1 MAELN
6 AQRHGSASGA
16 IVDVRDLDA
25 LGALVEEVVERHG
38 RLDVMVNNA
47 GIEQPLVQV
56 IDTNEDIYRE
66 VMDTN
71 LWGVIAGTRAAG
83 RVMKAQ
89 GSGAIINTASQLGKV
104 AFETWGVYS
113 ASKAGVISITQAA
126 ARELAREGVRV
137 NAICPGTFDTPL
149 AERAFTLNAEQRGHL
164 ARGDVRELRAR
175 PDRPRPPRARRTR
188 WARCARSW
196 PATTPRS
203 SPARRSTSPAASS
216 TSSRRRSAAARSRV
230 SSATQSAPSA
240 LIAIPCGSLAGGS
253 GRIASSPSKLTW
265 ASSPLP
271 HSDPD
276 AVGLGGDHGVRLAVA
291 VGQREL
297 LDRVVHRDP
306 PELAGEDLGEPDG
319 VVGGGDPDRPG
330 LGRRQ
335 LAHGQRRRACRCA
348 RSRSPR

>member
-1 MAELN
+1 MKLEQRIAIVTGAAGGMGGGITRRFVAEGAFVVCVDKVDSRERVAELN

-38 RLDVMVNNA
+38 RLDIMVNNA

-56 IDTNEDIYRE
+56 IDTNEDVYRE

-89 GSGAIINTASQLGKV
+89 GAGAIVNTASQLGKV

-149 AERAFTLNAEQRGHL
+149 AKRAFTLYAE
-164 ARGDVRELRAR
+164 REGLSVEEMYANY
-175 PDRPRPPRARRTR
+175 
-188 WARCARSW
+188 
-196 PATTPRS
+196 
-203 SPARRSTSPAASS
+203 
-216 TSSRRRSAAARSRV
+216 
-230 SSATQSAPSA
+230 
-240 LIAIPCGSLAGGS
+240 
-253 GRIASSPSKLTW
+253 GRDEI
-265 ASSPLP
+265 
-271 HSDPD
+271 
-276 AVGLGGDHGVRLAVA
+276 
-291 VGQREL
+291 
-297 LDRVVHRDP
+297 
-306 PELAGEDLGEPDG
+306 
-319 VVGGGDPDRPG
+319 G
-330 LGRRQ
+330 LGRLGTPDEMGALCAF
-335 LAHGQRRRACRCA
+335 LASDDASFITGAAINLTGGEQYFF
-348 RSRSPR
+348 